1 MILNLSI
8 ILLSTKVYMNK
19 IIDKMINLLDNTN
32 LKLDETSTKSYEDLK
47 KIEDVSITNLIKL
60 FDESMPIIKLMIDN
74 YISYQSSYLIEKE
87 VIEINTNNILK
98 ELNNFPSFKLKNE
111 FSIYSEIKNT
121 NKRKKLELT
130 LNKNAKIKIFFYYSS
145 FDEKYV
151 NNQIERLSKILYV
164 FCNSFGLKI
173 MNTINNFDIRFL
185 MIDFPRRLNDK
196 FDFKELGD
204 HGIFNNSSGY
214 TNKYTKE
221 MVLSRKS
228 GLTGLLIHELIHLLD
243 LDFHFWESDIGNVE
257 KFDWKKD
264 WVKNC
269 NMMECTQ
276 HIKSNCGYYSF
287 TEAICNT
294 TSSYLLAIYSGIEF
308 HINIEQSRGTKISNN
323 TLNLNKIKKVI
334 LLFFIV
340 EYIHCYINC
349 CKLLKFFGYDN
360 YDSFFNNTTN
370 RKYNQ
375 DAHVFEYIVLRTFI
389 ITYFYDIVFKR
400 LNKFINGEK
409 HNSME
414 NYKYQKKVSDF
425 IFKKMMIGDIKNFYD
440 MIISKSFKN
449 DSIEYFCTNL
459 INK

>member
-1 MILNLSI
+1 
-8 ILLSTKVYMNK
+8 MNK
-19 IIDKMINLLDNTN
+19 IIDKMINLLNKSN
-32 LKLDETSTKSYEDLK
+32 LKLDETSIGSYDDLK
-47 KIEDVSITNLIKL
+47 MIDSVNIKNLMKL
-60 FDESMPIIKLMIDN
+60 FDESMPIIKLMADN
-74 YISYQSSYLIEKE
+74 YISYQPSYLNEKE
-87 VIEINTNNILK
+87 INEINTSNILR

-111 FSIYSEIKNT
+111 SSIYSEIKNV
-121 NKRKKLELT
+121 NKRKKLELV
-130 LNKNAKIKIFFYYSS
+130 LNKNTKIKIFFYYSS
-145 FDEKYV
+145 LDEQFV
-151 NNQIERLSKILYV
+151 NNQIGRLSKILYV

-185 MIDFPRRLNDK
+185 IVDFPRRLNNK

-243 LDFHFWESDIGNVE
+243 LDFHFWENEIGNVE

-269 NMMECTQ
+269 NMVECTQ
-276 HIKSNCGYYSF
+276 QIKSNCGYYSF

-294 TSSYLLAIYSGIEF
+294 TSSYLLAIYSGIEY
-308 HINIEQSRGTKISNN
+308 HDNIEQSRGNRISNN
-323 TLNLNKIKKVI
+323 IQNQIKIKKII
-334 LLFFIV
+334 LLFYII

-349 CKLLKFFGYDN
+349 CKLLKFFGFDN
-360 YDSFFNNTTN
+360 YDSFFNNTSN
-370 RKYNQ
+370 RKYFQ

-389 ITYFYDIVFKR
+389 ITYFYDIVFRR

-409 HNSME
+409 HNSLE

-440 MIISKSFKN
+440 LVISKSFKN
-449 DSIEYFCTNL
+449 DSIEYFCTNF
-459 INK
+459 ISK

>member
-1 MILNLSI
+1 
-8 ILLSTKVYMNK
+8 MNK
-19 IIDKMINLLDNTN
+19 IIDKMINLLNKSN
-32 LKLDETSTKSYEDLK
+32 LKLDETSIGSYDDLK
-47 KIEDVSITNLIKL
+47 MIDSVNIKNLMKL
-60 FDESMPIIKLMIDN
+60 FDESMPIIKLMADN
-74 YISYQSSYLIEKE
+74 YISYQPSYLNEKE
-87 VIEINTNNILK
+87 INEINTSNILR

-111 FSIYSEIKNT
+111 SSIYSEIKNV
-121 NKRKKLELT
+121 NKRKKLELV
-130 LNKNAKIKIFFYYSS
+130 LNKNTKIKIFFYYSS
-145 FDEKYV
+145 LDEQFV
-151 NNQIERLSKILYV
+151 NNQIGRLSKILYV

-173 MNTINNFDIRFL
+173 MNTINNFNIRFL
-185 MIDFPRRLNDK
+185 IVDFPRRLNNK

-243 LDFHFWESDIGNVE
+243 LDFHFWENEIGNVE

-269 NMMECTQ
+269 NMVECTQ
-276 HIKSNCGYYSF
+276 QIKSNCGYYSF

-294 TSSYLLAIYSGIEF
+294 TSSYLLAIYSGIEY
-308 HINIEQSRGTKISNN
+308 HDNIEQSRGNRISNN
-323 TLNLNKIKKVI
+323 IQNQIKIKKII
-334 LLFFIV
+334 LLFYII

-349 CKLLKFFGYDN
+349 CKLLKFFGFDN
-360 YDSFFNNTTN
+360 YDSFFNNTSN
-370 RKYNQ
+370 RKYFQ

-389 ITYFYDIVFKR
+389 ITYFYDIVFRR

-409 HNSME
+409 HNSLE

-440 MIISKSFKN
+440 LVISKSFKN
-449 DSIEYFCTNL
+449 DSIEYFCTNF
-459 INK
+459 ISK